1 MFTADKRTV
10 DNWRCGWSGLFW
22 SSSQNNNNNA
32 WNQRFSDGNQN
43 NNNKNNTNSVRAVRD
58 FAQKLFFIM
67 KKILFEVPIEDI
79 FSAYYDCRQHKR
91 NKAGA
96 LNFEIDSESNL
107 IELWNELQTGTYKI
121 LPSTVFIVEK
131 PIKREIFAANFR
143 DRIVHHLLL
152 MYLNPYFEKHFIYDT
167 YSCRVGKGTH
177 FGINRINH
185 FIHKC
190 SNNGKS
196 ECWILKLDVQSFFMS
211 IDKRI
216 LYKKLIDFVDEYYK
230 KSNVDFVKYLLKE
243 ILWNNPTKDC
253 IFHSP
258 KTKWDNLRFGKSLF
272 DVDENHGLPI
282 GNFTSQ
288 VFANFY
294 LSKLDHFIKHDK
306 KIEYYGRYVDDF
318 VIVHKSRETLR
329 KLIREINDFI
339 KSNLG
344 LQLSPKKIYLQPYH
358 HGVRF
363 LGTFI
368 KQNHIIANPR
378 IYKNF
383 KKSIYQNNQVAVAHK
398 PSKEERNHFISS
410 MNSYLGILKHYK
422 TYNLRSQ
429 ILKNEISELW
439 LKQISIYGK
448 SEKIIKK

>member
-1 MFTADKRTV
+1 
-10 DNWRCGWSGLFW
+10 
-22 SSSQNNNNNA
+22 
-32 WNQRFSDGNQN
+32 
-43 NNNKNNTNSVRAVRD
+43 
-58 FAQKLFFIM
+58 
-67 KKILFEVPIEDI
+67 
-79 FSAYYDCRQHKR
+79 
-91 NKAGA
+91 
-96 LNFEIDSESNL
+96 
-107 IELWNELQTGTYKI
+107 
-121 LPSTVFIVEK
+121 
-131 PIKREIFAANFR
+131 
-143 DRIVHHLLL
+143 
-152 MYLNPYFEKHFIYDT
+152 
-167 YSCRVGKGTH
+167 
-177 FGINRINH
+177 
-185 FIHKC
+185 
-190 SNNGKS
+190 
-196 ECWILKLDVQSFFMS
+196 MS

-429 ILKNEISELW
+429 ILKNEISNLW

-448 SEKIIKK
+448 SEKIIKI